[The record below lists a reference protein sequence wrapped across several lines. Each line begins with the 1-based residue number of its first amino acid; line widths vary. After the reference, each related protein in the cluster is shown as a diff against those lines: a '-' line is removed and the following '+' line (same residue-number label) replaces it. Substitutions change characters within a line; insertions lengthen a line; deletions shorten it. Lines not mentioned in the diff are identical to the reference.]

1 MEMFCEDYL
10 RICYFRITHAL
21 KKPDLVDTQGI
32 LPQNRSTNAPV
43 L

>member
-1 MEMFCEDYL
+1 MEMFSEDYL
-10 RICYFRITHAL
+10 RMYYFRITYAL

-32 LPQNRSTNAPV
+32 LPCNSSTNAPV